1 MLRTRTRSV
10 FLRTACAA
18 ALLGAIGLAPLGCAT
33 APPSQAD
40 SDQRHAG
47 TRDRA
52 YAHLV
57 GRWAG
62 TLEYRNFS
70 GPGGATL
77 AVTLVIARAS
87 DGREL
92 VWRHAYTEPDG
103 SVIAATPIRVSI
115 DPAASV
121 YTQREGDE
129 EASFTIDALDVFA
142 SEAPEG
148 RMVLR
153 GVAVENE
160 VEVAA
165 RITIERA
172 AGTLTIR
179 KDTGADESSLTMRH
193 VYSLRAMPGG

>member
-1 MLRTRTRSV
+1 MRTRTRSIV
-10 FLRTACAA
+10 LRTPCAA

-33 APPSQAD
+33 APPPLAESA
-40 SDQRHAG
+40 QRSAA
-47 TRDRA
+47 TRGLA
-52 YAHLV
+52 YAHLE

-87 DGREL
+87 EGREL

-129 EASFTIDALDVFA
+129 EASFTIDSLGAFA
-142 SEAPEG
+142 SDATEG

-153 GVAVENE
+153 GTTVENDA
-160 VEVAA
+160 EVAA

-179 KDTGADESSLTMRH
+179 KDTGPDESSLTMRH
-193 VYSLRAMPGG
+193 IYSLRAVPGG

>member
-1 MLRTRTRSV
+1 MRTRTPSI
-10 FLRTACAA
+10 FLRTAGVAT
-18 ALLGAIGLAPLGCAT
+18 LLGVVGAAPLGCAT
-33 APPSQAD
+33 APPSLARSAEHD
-40 SDQRHAG
+40 AAS
-47 TRDRA
+47 RDRA

-87 DGREL
+87 EGREL

-103 SVIAATPIRVSI
+103 SLIAATPIRVSI

-129 EASFTIDALDVFA
+129 EASFTIDSLDVFA

-153 GVAVENE
+153 GVAVEND

-165 RITIERA
+165 RITIERTPR
-172 AGTLTIR
+172 TLTIR
-179 KDTGADESSLTMRH
+179 KDTGPDESSLTMRH

>member
-1 MLRTRTRSV
+1 MRTRTRSV

-18 ALLGAIGLAPLGCAT
+18 ALLGAIGAAPLGCAS
-33 APPSQAD
+33 ASPSVAESARRD
-40 SDQRHAG
+40 GA
-47 TRDRA
+47 TRDLV

-87 DGREL
+87 EGREL
-92 VWRHAYTEPDG
+92 VWRHAFTEPDG

-129 EASFTIDALDVFA
+129 ETSFTIDSLGAFA
-142 SEAPEG
+142 SDAPEG

-153 GVAVENE
+153 GTTVENDL
-160 VEVAA
+160 EVAA

-179 KDTGADESSLTMRH
+179 KDTGPDESSLAMRH
-193 VYSLRAMPGG
+193 VYSLRTMPGG